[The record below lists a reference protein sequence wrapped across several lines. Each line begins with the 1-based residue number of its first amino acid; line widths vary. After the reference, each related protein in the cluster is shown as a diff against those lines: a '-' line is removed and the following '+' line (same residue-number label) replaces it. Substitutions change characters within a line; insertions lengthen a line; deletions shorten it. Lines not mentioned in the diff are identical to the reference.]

1 MRMWKVDPKLLCRKH
16 LLGEHLEMHMF
27 AGTLREG
34 KKIDGYING
43 GLVEVHNILR
53 RHDELAEEM
62 KRRGYKH
69 NYKPQ
74 LYDCQLW
81 ECGCVDSEQNIVELY
96 RRCPDCRER
105 IEKCQK
111 N

>member
-1 MRMWKVDPKLLCRKH
+1 
-16 LLGEHLEMHMF
+16 MF
-27 AGTLREG
+27 IGCLREG
-34 KKIDGYING
+34 RSIKGYIDN

-69 NYKPQ
+69 NHTPK

-81 ECGCVDSEQNIVELY
+81 ECGCVNSEQNIAELY

-105 IEKCQK
+105 IECQ
-111 N
+111 NS